1 MTDREGRG
9 VCRPFKSTPVVPVAF
24 GTCGVAVNRPRGAE
38 GTSGLDQGRRRGALR
53 SNLEAEHI
61 DLGNEPPLSVD
72 GEATGLVDRHR
83 VSVQWFSGTILTGLC
98 GAALMSGAVFAALDG
113 ETNFATVPERVE
125 AALRGAVSG
134 IADRVAN
141 VTRKTD
147 RLPPPGEAN
156 AARQVI
162 RVSTTTRGSGNR
174 EIVRVRPFI
183 RVAGNLSLSVSEL
196 SAGIPPFN
204 AQKILAKSEGLP
216 VSADG
221 AAGAEPDAEVSF
233 FTRDLNTVLPRA
245 KIAAVASLDEVLTR
259 VRDAANWDGNS
270 GQKTAAVL
278 TNAMPATLTAYAP
291 ERHGDPYAGFEPR
304 IVPENVTLLPKT
316 TAQVTGGNAFNE
328 RTIVLKKGDSV
339 SAILREMGATADE
352 VKAITAAFG
361 GRGKDSSPRDG
372 YKLRVLLAPAS
383 DVVRLRPV
391 RVIIATETSVEA
403 MVAWSEMGKYVAVDV
418 RSANSVAS
426 TASDDDDDGK
436 GVRLYQ
442 SIYETALRNHV
453 PRPVI
458 DDLIRIYS
466 YDIDFQRKVQPGD
479 SFEILYAG
487 EDENPTDTSKTE
499 VLFALLTTGGETRK
513 FYRYQTTDD
522 NVVDYYDDS
531 GKSAKKFLVRKPVS
545 EGNITSGFGGRNHP
559 LLGYSKMHT
568 GVDWGS
574 IHGHA
579 GLRRRQRH
587 HRQGRLGRRLRQ
599 VHPHPA
605 CQRLRD
611 RLRSHVGLRPR
622 HGRGQEGP
630 PGTGDRLC
638 RLDRAF
644 DRRAS
649 ALRDPDQRPVRRSDE
664 DQAAARP
671 RAGGHTAR
679 RLRPGT
685 LPPRHHDDAR
695 DGSLA
700 LRPRQMTQ
708 DRRQRI
714 SRPSSAHRG
723 PVKPLP
729 RACR

>member
-1 MTDREGRG
+1 
-9 VCRPFKSTPVVPVAF
+9 
-24 GTCGVAVNRPRGAE
+24 
-38 GTSGLDQGRRRGALR
+38 
-53 SNLEAEHI
+53 
-61 DLGNEPPLSVD
+61 
-72 GEATGLVDRHR
+72 
-83 VSVQWFSGTILTGLC
+83 
-98 GAALMSGAVFAALDG
+98 
-113 ETNFATVPERVE
+113 VE

-134 IADRVAN
+134 IAERVAN

-352 VKAITAAFG
+352 VKAITTAFG

-574 IHGHA
+574 SMGTPVFAAGNGIIDKVGWEGGYGKYIRIRHANGYETAYGHMSA
-579 GLRRRQRH
+579 FARGMDSGKKV
-587 HRQGRLGRRLRQ
+587 RQGQVIGYVGSTGLSTGAHLHYEILINGRFVDPMKIKLPRGRVLEGTLLAGFDQ
-599 VHPHPA
+599 E
-605 CQRLRD
+605 
-611 RLRSHVGLRPR
+611 RS
-622 HGRGQEGP
+622 
-630 PGTGDRLC
+630 
-638 RLDRAF
+638 RLDTMMTRA
-644 DRRAS
+644 
-649 ALRDPDQRPVRRSDE
+649 
-664 DQAAARP
+664 
-671 RAGGHTAR
+671 TA
-679 RLRPGT
+679 P
-685 LPPRHHDDAR
+685 
-695 DGSLA
+695 
-700 LRPRQMTQ
+700 
-708 DRRQRI
+708 
-714 SRPSSAHRG
+714 SRYAQGR
-723 PVKPLP
+723 
-729 RACR
+729 